1 MRKTLSQVEDEGQVL
16 PDGTLLVYVSIDV
29 ENKL

>member
-1 MRKTLSQVEDEGQVL
+1 VEDEGQVL